1 MFLEQVV
8 CSQLGIQIQT
18 VKCKDLDNYAAG
30 AFDLAIKTGFS
41 AICTCTVLVLLLN

>member
-1 MFLEQVV
+1 MNAKIHIINFFINPAIIMFLEQVV

-30 AFDLAIKTGFS
+30 AFDLAI
-41 AICTCTVLVLLLN
+41 